1 MPWQQMT
8 SCWGFSIKMS
18 EGNQNMVMYSHGWNW
33 IPYNSEN
40 IDGNPD
46 TFVFLALTI
55 FPGQELLID
64 YVWVFFAAVKMYKKQ
79 ALIQSHL
86 RTFWSSQNLPDW
98 SFVCP
103 YISSTLVK
111 PAAKENDN
119 LINLEA
125 ICEKLVFNQL
135 CVSPDDTGA
144 NWLTWR
150 NEGWAQINQKCW
162 WSAQTKK
169 PASKLNT
176 LTKCWNIK
184 GWSLLLCLISSA
196 AQTQQLITSV
206 FEESDVWV

>member
-1 MPWQQMT
+1 
-8 SCWGFSIKMS
+8 
-18 EGNQNMVMYSHGWNW
+18 MVGIESH
-33 IPYNSEN
+33 IILRILTEILIRLCFQLSP
-40 IDGNPD
+40 
-46 TFVFLALTI
+46 FFLVRSSS
-55 FPGQELLID
+55 LITC
-64 YVWVFFAAVKMYKKQ
+64 VLFAAVKIYKKQ

-98 SFVCP
+98 NFVCP

-111 PAAKENDN
+111 PAAKENGN

-206 FEESDVWV
+206 FKESDVWV